1 MKCEHYQ
8 RWVSDDLD
16 GVLTA
21 KKRRRLESHL
31 SACAACWSYRQE
43 LALIQAEAGA
53 LEAGPVAADYL
64 EEFTAAIEKKLRQEK
79 EVADRGGPVP
89 PRWKWAWVSVP
100 LALALIF
107 GIVFFRSGR
116 DGFRNEIFSFEA
128 CLDRV
133 FEEIGGDEKI
143 AADFSRSLSVSLLEG
158 GEAVVLEDDIDLWSE
173 PFFWQSLSDEDLG
186 WIEEEIKKGIR
197 S

>member
-8 RWVSDDLD
+8 RWISDDLD
-16 GVLTA
+16 GALAV
-21 KKRRRLESHL
+21 KDRRKLESHL
-31 SACAACWSYRQE
+31 SSCAACWTYRQE
-43 LALIQAEAGA
+43 LALIQAEGGA
-53 LEAGPVAADYL
+53 LEAGPVAADYF
-64 EEFTAAIEKKLRQEK
+64 EEFSAAIETKLRQEK
-79 EVADRGGPVP
+79 EVAGRVGPVA

-107 GIVFFRSGR
+107 GIVFFRSGG
-116 DGFRNEIFSFEA
+116 DGVRNEIFSFEA

-133 FEEIGGDEKI
+133 FEEIGGDEEI
-143 AADFSRSLSVSLLEG
+143 AADFSRSLSVSLLDG
-158 GEAVVLEDDIDLWSE
+158 GEAVVLEDDVDLWSE
-173 PFFWQSLSDEDLG
+173 PFFWQSLSDEALG